1 MKHISFNKYKEYL
14 LSKGFILESGTN
26 IYYNIK
32 IKTYFFKDPNRNYKV
47 LVNIFID
54 KDNNDTDYLVSVN
67 CGYGSPFIGYE
78 SCKIDKRKKFWKNFM
93 VWFVN
98 IENNEFFNCYKVN
111 SFCWHLW
118 NADNDFKIDL

>member
-1 MKHISFNKYKEYL
+1 MKYISFNKYKEYL

-32 IKTYFFKDPNRNYKV
+32 MKTYFFKDPNRNHKV

-67 CGYGSPFIGYE
+67 CGYGSLLIGYE

-93 VWFVN
+93 V
-98 IENNEFFNCYKVN
+98 
-111 SFCWHLW
+111 
-118 NADNDFKIDL
+118 

>member
-14 LSKGFILESGTN
+14 LSKGFILENGTN

-32 IKTYFFKDPNRNYKV
+32 MKTYFFKDPNRNHKV

-54 KDNNDTDYLVSVN
+54 KNNNDTDYLVSVN
-67 CGYGSPFIGYE
+67 CGSGSPLIGYE

-93 VWFVN
+93 V
-98 IENNEFFNCYKVN
+98 
-111 SFCWHLW
+111 
-118 NADNDFKIDL
+118 

>member
-54 KDNNDTDYLVSVN
+54 KDNNDTDYLVSIN
-67 CGYGSPFIGYE
+67 CGYGSPLIGYE

-93 VWFVN
+93 V
-98 IENNEFFNCYKVN
+98 
-111 SFCWHLW
+111 
-118 NADNDFKIDL
+118 

>member
-14 LSKGFILESGTN
+14 LSKGFILEAGAN

-32 IKTYFFKDPNRNYKV
+32 IKTYFFKDPNRNHKV
-47 LVNIFID
+47 LVNIFLD

-67 CGYGSPFIGYE
+67 CGYGASLIGYD

-93 VWFVN
+93 
-98 IENNEFFNCYKVN
+98 I
-111 SFCWHLW
+111 
-118 NADNDFKIDL
+118 